1 MAWHA
6 VNDDYLNH
14 HLQIRPQCPQFVKI
28 YFSCNDGGLWPI
40 LPSLMNLAYLSSGSQ
55 HEAGNKACSCVSQGS
70 LPHSVSDSVD
80 GGCWVSVLIPV
91 LQTEIAW
98 EWWTPFWGRAHSS
111 QPTSLVLGKGFY
123 LSLYTYTDVH
133 TSGIIF
139 NIVFFLSYKIFVTL
153 SGHGDPLW
161 LRSKKLPG
169 LNHLALGLSQQFKK
183 FHLM

>member
-14 HLQIRPQCPQFVKI
+14 HLQIWLQCPQFVKI

-55 HEAGNKACSCVSQGS
+55 HEAGNKACFCVSQGS

-80 GGCWVSVLIPV
+80 GGCLVSVLIPV

-98 EWWTPFWGRAHSS
+98 EWWMPFWGRAHSS
-111 QPTSLVLGKGFY
+111 QPTSLVLGRDFTWACT
-123 LSLYTYTDVH
+123 LTQMSTPV
-133 TSGIIF
+133 TSFLIYI
-139 NIVFFLSYKIFVTL
+139 FLSYKIFVTL
-153 SGHGDPLW
+153 SGHGDPVA
-161 LRSKKLPG
+161 STV
-169 LNHLALGLSQQFKK
+169 ALQQEASWFESSC
-183 FHLM
+183 FGPFSAV